1 MKRLTTNCPDNNLDA
16 ALNLFYIKDSE
27 TWVRGGGDGPDY
39 PDIRLYDFIRKAAK
53 ILLPD
58 LDFSM
63 DDDGVD
69 YAMGELLLDGPDEP
83 TGLLALLYTAAW
95 SYAELRGRLMQYEDT
110 GLEPAMC
117 ANYKT
122 VEDEA
127 ISKGVTFKRIVAL
140 MEADKDGRVV
150 VLPCQSGEHV
160 FALFDDQT
168 HVWECEVEHAVLD
181 GWRKVFAIRPLGH
194 SKDSYYAPFGAF
206 GKTVFLTREEAKKAL
221 EAMKN
226 E

>member
-16 ALNLFYIKDSE
+16 ALNLFYIKDFE

-58 LDFSM
+58 LDFPT

-122 VEDEA
+122 FEDEA
-127 ISKGVTFKRIVAL
+127 ISKGVPFKRIVAL
-140 MEADKDGRVV
+140 MEADRDGRLV
-150 VLPCQSGEHV
+150 VLPSKK
-160 FALFDDQT
+160 ALTNAD
-168 HVWECEVEHAVLD
+168 
-181 GWRKVFAIRPLGH
+181 RIRAATNQQLAKLLYDNQKEFCRLMYKNLGFEDELEF
-194 SKDSYYAPFGAF
+194 SEDYSDILAWLNTSEKA
-206 GKTVFLTREEAKKAL
+206 EKAL
-221 EAMKN
+221 EAMKD